1 MVIFKG
7 MAKQKW
13 FKENCAI
20 EALKYTRPVDFQKG
34 SPSAEQ
40 ISRRKGWFDEITTH
54 MIWERESWTREKLIA
69 LVEDKKYKSMRQLQ
83 LDAAGAY
90 KAIVR
95 LEMMDEIRSMMP
107 ELTPGADKIKPLE
120 EVIAKIKEAHGDL
133 VTIVESTYART
144 SVKAKFIDKNF
155 GMWETWVGSVMAGR
169 QHPDRVREQIK
180 KTNLERYGFEHPM
193 QNKILRAKADATV
206 LERYGT
212 KNISSNE
219 EIKAKKRATTLKN
232 FGTEYPSQNETVRQ
246 KQKDTNVQ
254 RYGVTSPMHD
264 PDIALRNAKSLNNHQ
279 IKYHWKTNEEIVCLG
294 SYESKTVDY
303 LNINK
308 TNYEWQSKI
317 FEVPIEI
324 AVTEK
329 GNPTTYRP
337 DLYLPEQDVWVEIK
351 GYMRGD
357 AQAKWDWFKSEHP
370 TAQLWDKE
378 KLKEIGIL

>member
-1 MVIFKG
+1 

-40 ISRRKGWFDEITTH
+40 ISRRKGWFEEITRH
-54 MIWERESWTREKLIA
+54 MEWERESWTREKLIA
-69 LVEDKKYKSMRQLQ
+69 LVKDKKYKTTSELQ
-83 LDAAGAY
+83 KDSPGAY
-90 KAIVR
+90 KAIDR
-95 LEMMDEIRSMMP
+95 LKMFEEIRTLMP
-107 ELTPGADKIKPLE
+107 KQIPGADKIKPLE
-120 EVIAKIKEAHGDL
+120 EVIAKIKEVHGDL
-133 VTIVESTYART
+133 VVIIESTYVRA
-144 SVKAKFIDKNF
+144 SAKAKFIDKDF
-155 GMWETWVGSVMAGR
+155 GMWETWVGSVMSGR

-193 QNKILRAKADATV
+193 QNKALRAKADATV

-219 EIKAKKRATTLKN
+219 EVKAKKRATTLKN
-232 FGTEYPSQNETVRQ
+232 FGTEYPSQSEVVRE
-246 KQKDTNVQ
+246 KQKDTNLQ
-254 RYGVTSPMHD
+254 RYGVSSIMHD
-264 PDIALRNAKSLNNHQ
+264 PDMALRNAKSTNNHR

-294 SYESKTVDY
+294 SYEAKTVDY
-303 LNINK
+303 LNLKQIDFQ
-308 TNYEWQSKI
+308 WQPKI
-317 FEVPIEI
+317 FEVPIKI

-337 DLYLPEQDVWVEIK
+337 DLYLSDQDIWVEIK

-370 TAQLWDKE
+370 TAELWDKE